1 MKFRT
6 CIVAAVLLSAAACK
20 SPPPKKKP
28 AIPIGVVAPLTGAN
42 AAYGISMKNGIELA
56 IDQANKTREVKLRL
70 VHADDESRPQRAGE
84 ATQRLVSEEKVA
96 MVLGEASSAM
106 SLEMAPIAQRAEV
119 VMITPSSTDPT
130 ITDLGDFV
138 FRVCFVD
145 PLQAE
150 VMAAV
155 AHDTLKIE
163 RASVLRDV
171 DSAYSVALADAF
183 VARMK
188 KLGGEI
194 VRDEAYTRDDANF
207 AELLERIDSGGTQA
221 VYVPGYA
228 TEIGKLAV
236 AAKKRKLDARILGA
250 DGFDAA
256 SLIADFGAELEGAH
270 FTTHF
275 AGEEPRPEVSTF
287 VAAYREAF
295 NETPDAIAALGYD
308 AARVGIAA
316 LREEP
321 RAFRDALA
329 ATQNFAGVTGTI
341 SFDEKRNAKK
351 SVVVVAIKNGERVFV
366 ARGDP

>member
-1 MKFRT
+1 MRRAHL
-6 CIVAAVLLSAAACK
+6 ILAAVLLGAACK
-20 SPPPKKKP
+20 SDRPKKIP

-42 AAYGISMKNGIELA
+42 AAYGISMKNGIDLA
-56 IDQANKTREVKLRL
+56 IQEANKTRDVKLRL

-96 MVLGEASSAM
+96 LLLGEASSAM

-155 AHDTLKIE
+155 ARDTLKIE

-183 VARMK
+183 VERMK

-194 VRDEAYTRDDANF
+194 VRDEAYSRADVDF
-207 AELLERIDSGGTQA
+207 QELLARIDSGGTQA

-228 TEIGKLAV
+228 TEIAKLAV
-236 AAKKRKLDARILGA
+236 AAKKRKLEARILGA

-256 SLIADFGAELEGAH
+256 SLLADFGAELEGTH

-275 AGEEPRPEVSTF
+275 AGEEPRPEVTAF
-287 VAAYREAF
+287 VTAYRDAF

-329 ATQNFAGVTGTI
+329 ATEDFMGVTGTI
-341 SFDEKRNAKK
+341 NFDEKRNAKK
-351 SVVVVAIKNGERVFV
+351 SVVVVAIKGGERVFV
-366 ARGDP
+366 ARRDQ